1 LTKLVVFDED
11 ILLYYAKQNQIQ
23 PFRVKQIFYELYKN
37 QNINWDDMTTL
48 SKDMKKDLSNE
59 FDVINLNL
67 DKMLEDDQTT
77 KFSFKTFDG
86 YLIEAVLMFHWSKRV
101 E

>member
-86 YLIEAVLMFHWSKRV
+86 YLIEAVLMFYWSKRV